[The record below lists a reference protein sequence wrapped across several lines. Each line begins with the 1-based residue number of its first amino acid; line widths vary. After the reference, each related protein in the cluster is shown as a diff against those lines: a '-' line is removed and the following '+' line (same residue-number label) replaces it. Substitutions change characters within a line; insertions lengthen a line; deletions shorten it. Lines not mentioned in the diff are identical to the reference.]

1 MPAAALF
8 VDIGVNN
15 IDCRVLVDDA
25 VDNKSSV
32 TVDMARLL
40 HSESVTGPGA
50 AGMHQ
55 FEAPR

>member
-1 MPAAALF
+1 
-8 VDIGVNN
+8 
-15 IDCRVLVDDA
+15 
-25 VDNKSSV
+25 
-32 TVDMARLL
+32 MARLL